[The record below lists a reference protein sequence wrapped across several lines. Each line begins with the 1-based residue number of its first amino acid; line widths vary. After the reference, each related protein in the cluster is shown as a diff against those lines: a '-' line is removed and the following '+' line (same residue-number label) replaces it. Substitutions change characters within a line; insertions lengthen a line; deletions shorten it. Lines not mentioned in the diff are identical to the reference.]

1 MKTNVPFTR
10 PRASSTTGSTA
21 SSRKRS
27 KDSPISLNQARSIKE
42 RYAFV
47 SPTTEGISVEFQ
59 VEGKAVLYNIAEE
72 LKAACEEILPDR
84 LAAVRELITA
94 FEPEFQDELRNNIV
108 LAGGGS
114 QIRGLPV
121 VIESDLAEFG
131 PARVTVVDD
140 PVYAGALRLA
150 QDMPEPEWASA

>member
-1 MKTNVPFTR
+1 M
-10 PRASSTTGSTA
+10 
-21 SSRKRS
+21 
-27 KDSPISLNQARSIKE
+27 
-42 RYAFV
+42 
-47 SPTTEGISVEFQ
+47 
-59 VEGKAVLYNIAEE
+59 LYNIAEE
-72 LKAACEEILPDR
+72 LKGACEEVLPDMMG
-84 LAAVRELITA
+84 AIRELITT

-140 PVYAGALRLA
+140 PVYAGALGALKLA
-150 QDMPEPEWASA
+150 QDMPESEWESA